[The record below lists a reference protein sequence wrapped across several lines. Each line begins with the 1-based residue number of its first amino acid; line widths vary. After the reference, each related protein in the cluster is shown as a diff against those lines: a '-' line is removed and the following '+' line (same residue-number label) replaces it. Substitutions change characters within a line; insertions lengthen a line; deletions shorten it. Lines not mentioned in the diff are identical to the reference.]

1 MSYASTLGVK
11 SVFSCIWPNMQA
23 LHFNFKSFIWFRII
37 AVGSNSILGNGVL
50 NFVAGAFLWSI

>member
-23 LHFNFKSFIWFRII
+23 LTSTLR
-37 AVGSNSILGNGVL
+37 VSSGSEL
-50 NFVAGAFLWSI
+50 